1 MAYIVISPEFLP
13 YVSTAVN
20 MIFSFT
26 PLLSYGSTVLSI
38 RRKQSSQGFSIDICG
53 TMLVASILR
62 IFYYINDPF
71 EVTLLRQC
79 FVMVFIQVILL
90 RVALKYRS
98 DDAVHFENYHG
109 NWDKIYDRFILSNR
123 EAIEDTFEEYND
135 NYETFE
141 VSSMI
146 LEVFVIILRCLRVN
160 TEIVLVCVLQ
170 LVKGLIRLFDYH
182 YIRPFHYWQWRQPI
196 SFWKFL
202 IGFVTFLSLV
212 QIAFNGNEYLG
223 ITFGSMSFMIE
234 SSLPLPQILLFQRL
248 KHVENFKVILLL
260 SWLGGDLTKIS
271 YLFYGTDNVGLSF
284 IIAAFFQMSLNFV
297 ITYQFFYYK
306 FNPSPLANEYQM
318 SYLPMSHNNQ
328 LSPSSY
334 SNRSHTDTFTFP
346 STSQGSSFA
355 EKTFTGA
362 PTGRTSMSRASSI
375 SLTGVLVN
383 GSKTSIIPQQQHFH
397 HKKSLSHVDEEDSN
411 DLPNYNNSNR
421 RVSMNGRSQS
431 TDAKISLAS
440 DSLFGVESKDFEEA
454 GEDDFNDEIDLADG
468 VDVSDLISK
477 LGNDRK
483 TPVMKKPN
491 GNYKD
496 VERPAR
502 RSTSVDASSMIK
514 NQNGE
519 IELALDNRVV
529 EKVRSRASTLHAS
542 PGKHAGDVFPVDG
555 VIREEGGKAANDGGS
570 V

>member
-38 RRKQSSQGFSIDICG
+38 RRKKSSQGFSIDICG

-62 IFYYINDPF
+62 MFYYINDPF

-98 DDAVHFENYHG
+98 EDAIHFETYHG
-109 NWDKIYDRFILSNR
+109 NWDKLYDRFILLNR

-141 VSSMI
+141 ISPMI
-146 LEVFVIILRCLRVN
+146 LEVFAIIIRCLKVN
-160 TEIVLVCVLQ
+160 TEILFVCVLQ
-170 LVKGLIRLFDYH
+170 LVKDLIRLFDYH

-260 SWLGGDLTKIS
+260 SWLGGDFTKIS
-271 YLFYGTDNVGLSF
+271 YLFYGTDNVGLIF

-306 FNPSPLANEYQM
+306 FNPSSLANEYQM

-346 STSQGSSFA
+346 STSHGSSFG
-355 EKTFTGA
+355 EKIFTGI

-375 SLTGVLVN
+375 SLTGMLGN
-383 GSKTSIIPQQQHFH
+383 GSKTSIIPQQQHFQ
-397 HKKSLSHVDEEDSN
+397 HKKSLSHVDEEDVN
-411 DLPNYNNSNR
+411 DSLNFVDSKR
-421 RVSMNGRSQS
+421 RISMNGRSQS
-431 TDAKISLAS
+431 TDAKISLANENLL
-440 DSLFGVESKDFEEA
+440 D
-454 GEDDFNDEIDLADG
+454 GEDKNYGQVDEGDLYDEIDLADG
-468 VDVSDLISK
+468 VDVSDLLSK

-483 TPVMKKPN
+483 TPVMKKLSS
-491 GNYKD
+491 NYKEA
-496 VERPAR
+496 ERPSR
-502 RSTSVDASSMIK
+502 RSTSVDATSMIK
-514 NQNGE
+514 NHDGG
-519 IELALDNRVV
+519 IELSLDNGVV

-555 VIREEGGKAANDGGS
+555 VIQEEDKKSPSNGGS